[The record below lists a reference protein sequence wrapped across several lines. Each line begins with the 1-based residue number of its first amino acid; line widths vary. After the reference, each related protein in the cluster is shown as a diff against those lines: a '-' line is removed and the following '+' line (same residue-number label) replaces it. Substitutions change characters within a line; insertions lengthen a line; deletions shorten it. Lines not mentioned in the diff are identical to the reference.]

1 MDTRLVLHTFL
12 ALLLLLIPA
21 GALYFLERKKLVKF
35 LVTIVRMV
43 VQLLVLCLL
52 VWVLVKVNNPW
63 VSMLWLVAMAN
74 GMSWLVQKRIDV
86 QGRTLMPAIALG
98 LFLGVF
104 LVGMWLLVLVLPI
117 RAFDARW
124 FVPVMALLM
133 SHSVTML
140 IRGLST
146 YLSALKAD
154 KELYE
159 FLRGNGL
166 SHLKALLPFFRRALL
181 AVIQPTMA
189 NLSVLALTSM
199 PLLLVGLL
207 LGGLTPINAFVLML
221 FMIIGCV
228 SASVL
233 VLGISILLI
242 DKIRSKPG
250 VYSD

>member
-1 MDTRLVLHTFL
+1 MDTRLILHTFL

-21 GALYFLERKKLVKF
+21 GALYLLERSKLVKF
-35 LVTIVRMV
+35 VAVIVRMV

-52 VWVLVKVNNPW
+52 VWAIIKVDSPW
-63 VSMLWLVAMAN
+63 LSMLWLVAMAA
-74 GMSWLVQKRIDV
+74 GSSWLVQKRCVLQD
-86 QGRTLMPAIALG
+86 RRLMLPIALG

-104 LVGMWLLVLVLPI
+104 LVGMWLLALVLPV

-133 SHSVTML
+133 GHSVTML

-154 KELYE
+154 QEQYD

-166 SHLKALLPFFRRALL
+166 SHLKALQPFMRRALL
-181 AVIQPTMA
+181 AVIQPTMS

-199 PLLLVGLL
+199 PLLLVGML
-207 LGGLTPINAFVLML
+207 LGGLTPINAFALML
-221 FMIIGCV
+221 FMVFGCV

-233 VLGISILLI
+233 VLGLTIVIADKSI
-242 DKIRSKPG
+242 KIA
-250 VYSD
+250 

>member
-1 MDTRLVLHTFL
+1 MDTRLILHTFL

-21 GALYFLERKKLVKF
+21 GALYLLERNKLVKF
-35 LVTIVRMV
+35 VAVIVRML

-52 VWVLVKVNNPW
+52 VWVLIKVDSPW
-63 VSMLWLVAMAN
+63 LSMLWLVAMAV
-74 GMSWLVQKRIDV
+74 GSSWLVQKRCAL
-86 QGRTLMPAIALG
+86 QGRKLMPAIALG

-104 LVGMWLLVLVLPI
+104 LVGMWLLALVLPI

-154 KELYE
+154 KEQYE

-166 SHLKALLPFFRRALL
+166 THLKTLQPFMRRALL
-181 AVIQPTMA
+181 AVIQPTLS

-199 PLLLVGLL
+199 PLLLVGML
-207 LGGLTPINAFVLML
+207 LGGLTPINAFALML
-221 FMIIGCV
+221 FMVSGCI

-233 VLGISILLI
+233 VLGLTILLI
-242 DKIRSKPG
+242 DKVRSKPG